1 MPFAAALLVSQPQQA
16 VFNDVFRIA
25 NTDQFALGLPPH
37 MSFAVF
43 DEVDI
48 VQLDR
53 AMERFADSTQPLE
66 LCISSIAMFPVEQ
79 PVVYALPTVTSA
91 LLDAQRRF
99 HSELGG
105 LAERCWDY
113 YKPNL
118 WSPHLALGGAD
129 SLESALRI
137 ISVAYDAKL
146 RGNYLFD
153 QMVLIESPP
162 VKIISVHKLGHDN
175 CT

>member
-1 MPFAAALLVSQPQQA
+1 MPIAAALVVSEPQRA
-16 VFNDVFRIA
+16 VFNEVFRKA

-43 DEVDI
+43 DEADI
-48 VQLDR
+48 ARLER
-53 AMERFADSTQPLE
+53 IMERFVDGTRPLE

-99 HSELGG
+99 HCELGN
-105 LAERCWDY
+105 LTDKCWDY
-113 YKPNL
+113 YKPDL

-129 SLESALRI
+129 SLESALQI
-137 ISVAYDAKL
+137 ISVAYDARL
-146 RGNYLFD
+146 RGSYLFD
-153 QMVLIESPP
+153 EMALVEFPS
-162 VKIISVHKLGHDN
+162 VKIISVHKWRCNDRA
-175 CT
+175 